1 MHICFVCREYP
12 PSLRGGGIASYIK
25 EVVHGLHVMGHQ
37 VSVICA
43 SDDTRQEVTCDDE
56 GVHVM
61 RLKGGDFLIPEI
73 EKSSLWKKIR
83 PVYRFYS
90 YRKRIVQAI
99 KGLDDVDIIEVPE
112 YGAEGYFM
120 RQLNI
125 PVVVRLHTPMLLN
138 HYDFS
143 LQPISKANWHYYWQG
158 KKELQEMR
166 GAVYLSSCSTS
177 LKIWAE
183 QYAGVMK
190 EHTRVIYNPINADIW
205 GDYNR
210 KEEHREVKEILFAG
224 TVCDW
229 KGCGD
234 LAEACQM
241 IYEENVSYKFRLSLV
256 GKTGTFAE
264 QLQVRYGHEPWFNL
278 VGKVQR
284 EELMQRYA
292 TADLI
297 CFPSWWENMPMVCI
311 EAMLCGGI
319 VLGSNSGGMSEIID
333 EGKSGFLIVPR
344 NSRNLANK
352 MRQILTLSEEKKAN
366 ISLNAKQRIKDVF
379 SLNAIMK
386 QQITF
391 YEEVIED
398 YRKKQ

>member
-1 MHICFVCREYP
+1 MHICFVCREYL

-25 EVVHGLHVMGHQ
+25 EVVHGLRVVGHQ

-43 SDDTRQEVTCDDE
+43 SDDTRQEVTYNDE
-56 GVHVM
+56 GVLVI

-73 EKSSLWKKIR
+73 ESLSLWKKFR
-83 PVYRFYS
+83 PIYRFYS

-99 KGLDDVDIIEVPE
+99 RELDDVDVIEVPE
-112 YGAEGYFM
+112 YGAEGYFLQ
-120 RQLNI
+120 QLNI

-138 HYDFS
+138 HYNFS
-143 LQPISKANWHYYWQG
+143 LQSFSKANWHYYWQG
-158 KKELQEMR
+158 KKELREM
-166 GAVYLSSCSTS
+166 GKAKYLSSCSTS
-177 LKIWAE
+177 LKVWAE
-183 QYAGVMK
+183 QHVGVMK
-190 EHTRVIYNPINADIW
+190 ERVQVIYNPINVDAW
-205 GDYNR
+205 EKNQR
-210 KEEHREVKEILFAG
+210 KEEYHEVKEILFAG

-234 LAEACQM
+234 LAEACQI
-241 IYEENVSYKFRLSLV
+241 IYEENPSCQFHLSLV
-256 GKTGTFAE
+256 GKTGAFAE
-264 QLQVRYGHEPWFNL
+264 QLQIRYGHEPWFHL
-278 VGKVQR
+278 IGKIER
-284 EELMQRYA
+284 EELMKRYT

-333 EGKSGFLIVPR
+333 EGESGFLIEPR
-344 NSRNLANK
+344 KFRSLADK
-352 MRQILTLSEEKKAN
+352 IKQILALSEEEKVS
-366 ISLNAKQRIKDVF
+366 ISLNAKQRIKETF
-379 SLNAIMK
+379 SLDVIMK
-386 QQITF
+386 QQIAY

>member
-25 EVVHGLHVMGHQ
+25 EVVYGLRVIGHR

-43 SDDTRQEVTCDDE
+43 SDDTRQEVTFDDE
-56 GVHVM
+56 GVHVI

-73 EKSSLWKKIR
+73 EKSSLWKKFR
-83 PVYRFYS
+83 SMYRFYS
-90 YRKRIVQAI
+90 YRKYIVQAI
-99 KGLDDVDIIEVPE
+99 KELDDVDIIEVPE
-112 YGAEGYFM
+112 YGAEGCCM
-120 RQLNI
+120 KQLNI

-138 HYDFS
+138 HCNFS
-143 LQPISKANWHYYWQG
+143 LQPFSKDNWYYYWQG

-166 GAVYLSSCSTS
+166 EAVYLSSCSTS
-177 LKIWAE
+177 LKVWAE
-183 QYAGVMK
+183 QNAGVTK
-190 EHTRVIYNPINADIW
+190 ERIQVIYNPINLDAWRDFK
-205 GDYNR
+205 R
-210 KEEHREVKEILFAG
+210 KEKHNEVKEILFAG

-234 LAEACQM
+234 LAEACQ
-241 IYEENVSYKFRLSLV
+241 IIHEENISYKFRLSLV

-264 QLQVRYGHEPWFNL
+264 QLYVRYGHEPWFNL
-278 VGKVQR
+278 VGKLQR
-284 EELMQRYA
+284 EELMKRYT

-333 EGKSGFLIVPR
+333 EGKNGFLIVPR
-344 NSRNLANK
+344 NSRSLANK
-352 MRQILTLSEEKKAN
+352 MRQILAMSEEKKAN

-379 SLNAIMK
+379 SLDVIMK
-386 QQITF
+386 QQITY
-391 YEEVIED
+391 YEEVIKD